1 MDVQKFHT
9 EGPMQTSDGTKQWQ
23 VTCVC
28 GWRTLG
34 TKEDVVSAVIGHG
47 MDTHSQEVTEEQA
60 LTQVVPVE

>member
-1 MDVQKFHT
+1 M
-9 EGPMQTSDGTKQWQ
+9 ESNEGTKQWQ

-34 TKEDVVSAVIGHG
+34 TKKNVVSAVIGHG
-47 MDTHSQEVTEEQA
+47 KDTHSQEVTEEQA

>member
-1 MDVQKFHT
+1 
-9 EGPMQTSDGTKQWQ
+9 MQSSENTKQWQ

-34 TKEDVVSAVIGHG
+34 TKEDVVSAVISHG

>member
-1 MDVQKFHT
+1 MVVQNFRT
-9 EGPMQTSDGTKQWQ
+9 EGLMQSSEGTKQWQ
-23 VTCVC
+23 VTCVR

-34 TKEDVVSAVIGHG
+34 SKEDVVSAVIGHG